1 MQRATGHSGDWR
13 ACIDTLPK
21 GCTVMGTVSVG
32 MNTGALVHLTDSG
45 NLVMVAAGTI
55 SMLNQRQIR
64 MLFEVAEQAR
74 QQMTDSDRKRAQ
86 KQLEDETKAR
96 FEAIQKEPAKGK

>member
-64 MLFEVAEQAR
+64 MLFEVAERAGSSADDRFRPQAR
-74 QQMTDSDRKRAQ
+74 SEA
-86 KQLEDETKAR
+86 AR
-96 FEAIQKEPAKGK
+96 RRNQGSVRGNSERVG